1 MAYLGTAP
9 GIDSQLITDSV
20 SAGFERALEALV
32 PDPVR
37 GEMVFDEEK
46 IDQLLAEKSQ
56 YLKDE
61 PLILPLPTSQGL
73 TVIDITDPGER
84 QEFWAD
90 PVQGEGCNGA
100 EFLTSTGNGGGGMF
114 PLIAVGLLAYLG
126 SR

>member
-100 EFLTSTGNGGGGMF
+100 EFVSTTGNGGGGMF
-114 PLIAVGLLAYLG
+114 PLMAVGLLAYLS

>member
-1 MAYLGTAP
+1 LVSILGIECIVMAYLGTAP

-61 PLILPLPTSQGL
+61 PRSGP
-73 TVIDITDPGER
+73 R
-84 QEFWAD
+84 K
-90 PVQGEGCNGA
+90 
-100 EFLTSTGNGGGGMF
+100 
-114 PLIAVGLLAYLG
+114 
-126 SR
+126 R